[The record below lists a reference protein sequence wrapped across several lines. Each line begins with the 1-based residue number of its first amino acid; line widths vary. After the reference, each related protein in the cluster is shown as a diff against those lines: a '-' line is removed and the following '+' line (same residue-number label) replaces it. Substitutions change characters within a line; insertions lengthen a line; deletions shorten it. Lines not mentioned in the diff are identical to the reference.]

1 MNAKNEIIELDPE
14 ALAEVTGGTHTD
26 PVISPDD
33 RPIKEALKP
42 WLTPRRPSPFCD

>member
-1 MNAKNEIIELDPE
+1 MDEIIELDPE
-14 ALAEVTGGTHTD
+14 VLVEITGGMHTD
-26 PVISPDD
+26 PIISSEE